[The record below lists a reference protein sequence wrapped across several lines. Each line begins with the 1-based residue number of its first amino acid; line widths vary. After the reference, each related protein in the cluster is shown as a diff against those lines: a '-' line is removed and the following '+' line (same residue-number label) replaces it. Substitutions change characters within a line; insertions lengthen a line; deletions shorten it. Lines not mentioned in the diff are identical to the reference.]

1 MPPTLATDD
10 DLEAIAALV
19 NASYRG
25 QGGWTTEAGVIDGDR
40 TNAAALRAD
49 LAAQP
54 GAALLAWRDAPG
66 EPVLGCVWL
75 EPAAAKVWYLGL
87 LTIRPDLQDR
97 KLGRTVLDAAEAF
110 AIANGARRMRLT
122 VVNARTTLIAWYER
136 RGYRFT
142 GETQPFPYGDQR
154 FGAPRRDD
162 LEFVV
167 LEKPVGAALPD
178 VVAITSEISTAP

>member
-1 MPPTLATDD
+1 MPLTLAAAA
-10 DLEAIAALV
+10 DLDAIAALV

-25 QGGWTTEAGVIDGDR
+25 EGGWTSEAGLLDGER
-40 TNAAALRAD
+40 TNAAALRVD

-54 GAALLAWRDAPG
+54 GAALLVWRDAPG

-75 EPAAAKVWYLGL
+75 EPATGGAWYLGL

-110 AIANGARRMRLT
+110 AVASGARRMRLT
-122 VVNARTTLIAWYER
+122 VVNVRATLIAWYER
-136 RGYRFT
+136 RGYRLT
-142 GETQPFPYGDQR
+142 GQSQPFPSADQR
-154 FGAPRRDD
+154 FGAPQRDD

-167 LEKPVGAALPD
+167 LEKPVGPA
-178 VVAITSEISTAP
+178 

>member
-1 MPPTLATDD
+1 MPLSLAADD
-10 DLEAIAALV
+10 DLDAVAALV

-25 QGGWTTEAGVIDGDR
+25 EGGWTTEAGVVDGER
-40 TNAAALRAD
+40 TNVAALRAD
-49 LAAQP
+49 LADQP
-54 GAALLAWRDAPG
+54 GSALLAWRDAPS

-75 EPAAAKVWYLGL
+75 EPAAAGVWYLGL

-110 AIANGARRMRLT
+110 AVAKGARRVRMT
-122 VVNARTTLIAWYER
+122 VVNVRATLIAWYER
-136 RGYRFT
+136 RGYRLT
-142 GETQPFPYGDQR
+142 GETQPFPYEDQR

-167 LEKPVGAALPD
+167 LEKLVGPGFAA
-178 VVAITSEISTAP
+178 VTSEISTAP